1 LTGTE
6 SPLELNS
13 VEAEQLLEEVSD
25 TSSLSE
31 RIERISARFLGRPY
45 FANPLEGGPD
55 APEVFKVSLEGF
67 DCVTYIET
75 TLALAR
81 SRAIDEFIVEMREMR
96 YANGKIDFYHR
107 NHYMVDWVKNNEER
121 GIIKDVTTGQK
132 AVVKTR
138 TLSLIEALPRKT
150 VSFRCFPKR
159 CFNQIQARL
168 ETGDVM
174 LFASTRKTLDVF
186 HAGILIRGKD
196 EILLRHA
203 ARTATCVTEQSL
215 ASFTRAHRMSGMI
228 LLRPLC
234 VK

>member
-1 LTGTE
+1 MTGTE
-6 SPLELNS
+6 TPLELNRAE
-13 VEAEQLLEEVSD
+13 VERLLEEVSD
-25 TSSLSE
+25 TSSLCE
-31 RIERISARFLGRPY
+31 RIERISRRFLGRSY
-45 FANPLEGGPD
+45 FSNPLAGSPP
-55 APEVFKVSLEGF
+55 ASEVFKVSLDGF

-81 SRAIDEFIVEMREMR
+81 SHGVDEFIDEMREIR

-121 GIIKDVTTGQK
+121 GIIEDVTTGRK

-138 TLSLIEALPRKT
+138 VLSVIEALPRKT
-150 VSFRCFPKR
+150 VSFRSFPKR
-159 CFNQIQARL
+159 CLNQIQSSI

-174 LFASTRKTLDVF
+174 LFASTKKALDVF
-186 HAGILIRGKD
+186 HAGILIRGSD
-196 EILLRHA
+196 EISLRHA
-203 ARTATCVTEQSL
+203 SRTAACVTEQSL
-215 ASFTRAHRMSGMI
+215 AGFTSENRMSGLI